1 MDDQIYKE
9 IMSKTRSEELSSV
22 ETEKLVQYINH
33 LVNFEGS
40 LVSRYTERS
49 AQVLTINSLLT
60 IRTLE
65 KVNSAIEQIN
75 ETSNKTN
82 KIIKDFEDTIK
93 RINSKNTILT
103 FWVIILAILTFA
115 ATCTQ
120 IYLMRDQHPKD
131 MQLIKQEQDL
141 QKPISDS
148 KPESP
153 KSESKQT
160 ISKEHLPQKEKT
172 EKGMIK
178 P

>member
-65 KVNSAIEQIN
+65 KVDSAIEQIN
-75 ETSNKTN
+75 ETSNKTT
-82 KIIKDFEDTIK
+82 K
-93 RINSKNTILT
+93 
-103 FWVIILAILTFA
+103 
-115 ATCTQ
+115 
-120 IYLMRDQHPKD
+120 
-131 MQLIKQEQDL
+131 
-141 QKPISDS
+141 
-148 KPESP
+148 
-153 KSESKQT
+153 
-160 ISKEHLPQKEKT
+160 
-172 EKGMIK
+172 
-178 P
+178 